1 MNYQKQLEEVIKQEK
16 NNRKKLL
23 IHSCCAPCSSYV
35 LEYLREYFDITVF
48 FYNPN
53 ISNAVEY
60 EKRLQE
66 EKRLIEA
73 YNKQVESGNFEN
85 MNSTENASIIKILD
99 IGYEPSEFF
108 EAVKGYEQCKEGGE
122 RCYKCF
128 ELRLGK
134 TYVNPASHGEGRF
147 VAPKEWIDKLF
158 ANGQVATQYA
168 DINGNIS
175 MDEEWNINGS
185 YASIEGI
192 TSPDGRC
199 FGKMAHSER
208 RDASVAMNIYGEQD
222 MKIFE
227 SGVKY
232 FK

>member
-23 IHSCCAPCSSYV
+23 LHSCCAPCSSYV

-134 TYVNPASHGEGRF
+134 SARIAKEGGFDYFTTTLTISPLKNADWLNEIGRLEGE
-147 VAPKEWIDKLF
+147 KEGVLF
-158 ANGQVATQYA
+158 LPSDFKKKDGYKR
-168 DINGNIS
+168 
-175 MDEEWNINGS
+175 
-185 YASIEGI
+185 SIQLSKDFDLYRQDFCGCGFSKAE
-192 TSPDGRC
+192 
-199 FGKMAHSER
+199 MEER
-208 RDASVAMNIYGEQD
+208 RKVQE
-222 MKIFE
+222 
-227 SGVKY
+227 
-232 FK
+232 

>member
-1 MNYQKQLEEVIKQEK
+1 MNYQNQLEEVIKQEK

-134 TYVNPASHGEGRF
+134 SARIAKEGGFDYFTTTLTISPLKNADWLNEIGRLEGE
-147 VAPKEWIDKLF
+147 KEGVLF
-158 ANGQVATQYA
+158 LPSDFKKKDGYKR
-168 DINGNIS
+168 
-175 MDEEWNINGS
+175 
-185 YASIEGI
+185 SIQLSKDFELYRQDFCGCGF
-192 TSPDGRC
+192 S
-199 FGKMAHSER
+199 KAEMEER
-208 RDASVAMNIYGEQD
+208 RKLQE
-222 MKIFE
+222 
-227 SGVKY
+227 
-232 FK
+232 

>member
-1 MNYQKQLEEVIKQEK
+1 MNYQKQLEEVIEQEK

-23 IHSCCAPCSSYV
+23 LHSCCAPCSSYV

-134 TYVNPASHGEGRF
+134 SARIAKEGGFDYFTTTLTISPLKNADWLNEIGRLEGE
-147 VAPKEWIDKLF
+147 KEGVLF
-158 ANGQVATQYA
+158 LPSDFKKKDGYKR
-168 DINGNIS
+168 
-175 MDEEWNINGS
+175 
-185 YASIEGI
+185 SIQLSKDFELYRQDFCGCGF
-192 TSPDGRC
+192 S
-199 FGKMAHSER
+199 KAEMEER
-208 RDASVAMNIYGEQD
+208 RKLQE
-222 MKIFE
+222 
-227 SGVKY
+227 
-232 FK
+232 